1 MGIESLLE
9 YTEIAFVVLSVGC
22 LTIMGRKRLFAG
34 FPALAFLLGVQAIE
48 ECISIAI
55 LFFRKSLG
63 IEVHLAYRI
72 YFCSHWMAIAADT
85 VLRIMVV
92 YSVFSLAMR
101 PLEGLHKIGKI
112 IFRWVAAVSLM
123 VSVAIAAGP
132 HFTTPGYGTTV
143 IITNAATQIQQGIS
157 VLTLCLLLFV
167 CFSTK
172 SLGLTLRSR
181 IFGVSLGLGVMAMTT
196 LVQSAWFSTTG
207 AHSLYSPVYLFG
219 VLGTLGAVAVWT
231 TYFGM
236 PEPARRMIM
245 LPTTSPFFFWNQI
258 SEALGDSPGHVVI
271 AGFEPDMLAAAEV
284 QMFAAAD
291 VQRASSRLADELP
304 ELPAPSMPVYATR

>member
-1 MGIESLLE
+1 MGNESLLE
-9 YTEIAFVVLSVGC
+9 YAGIALTLLSVSC
-22 LTIMGRKRLFAG
+22 LIIMGRKRLFAG

-143 IITNAATQIQQGIS
+143 IITNAAT
-157 VLTLCLLLFV
+157 LLLFV